1 MIEFKA
7 VSKTYPGSENP
18 VVNDLS
24 FEVLEGEICVLVGPS
39 GCGKTTSM
47 RMVNRL
53 IEITEGEILIDGEP
67 NTAMSGTQLRRKI
80 GYAIQQIGLFPHRTI
95 ADNIGTVP
103 NLLGWDKSRIKSRV
117 DELLDTVGLAPDD
130 YRDRYPAELSGGQQ
144 QRVGVAR
151 ALAADPPIMLMDEPF
166 GAVDPITREGLQDE
180 FLRIQQDIKKTIVF
194 VTHDIDEAIKM
205 GNKIAILK
213 QGGVLAQYDTPE
225 NILASPTPSSS
236 PRSWAETGSS
246 SGSRSRASARWTSS
260 RPTAAPTDLLRINE
274 GLSVKDALSELI
286 GSGYSR
292 AVVEKDGDN
301 RLLTFDAIEELM
313 GGTSGEPSNGGE
325 SLRVSGP
332 ALLLLQ
338 DVLGEPKIH
347 RLGVA
352 QGELL
357 GGYSAGLP
365 GAHLPLFH
373 LRRGGP
379 GSSRSPSE
387 YSRPATARS
396 TRRSP
401 SLPAYCTPYRAS
413 RSSPS

>member
-1 MIEFKA
+1 MIEFRE
-7 VSKTYPGSENP
+7 VSKTYPGSDKP

-24 FEVLEGEICVLVGPS
+24 FEVPDGEICVLVGPS

-103 NLLGWDKSRIKSRV
+103 NLLGWDKSRIKNRV
-117 DELLDTVGLAPDD
+117 DELLDTVGLPPDE

-205 GNKIAILK
+205 GDKIAILK

-225 NILASPTPSSS
+225 NIL
-236 PRSWAETGSS
+236 
-246 SGSRSRASARWTSS
+246 S
-260 RPTAAPTDLLRINE
+260 RPDSEFVSSFVGGDRVLKRLSLTRVGEMDLEPANGGTDELLKING

-286 GSGYSR
+286 GSGHSR
-292 AVVEKDGDN
+292 AVVEGDGEN
-301 RLLTFDAIEELM
+301 GLLTFAAIEDLM
-313 GGTSGEPSNGGE
+313 GGASNEGSNGGE
-325 SLRVSGP
+325 TP
-332 ALLLLQ
+332 A
-338 DVLGEPKIH
+338 
-347 RLGVA
+347 
-352 QGELL
+352 
-357 GGYSAGLP
+357 
-365 GAHLPLFH
+365 
-373 LRRGGP
+373 
-379 GSSRSPSE
+379 
-387 YSRPATARS
+387 
-396 TRRSP
+396 
-401 SLPAYCTPYRAS
+401 
-413 RSSPS
+413 